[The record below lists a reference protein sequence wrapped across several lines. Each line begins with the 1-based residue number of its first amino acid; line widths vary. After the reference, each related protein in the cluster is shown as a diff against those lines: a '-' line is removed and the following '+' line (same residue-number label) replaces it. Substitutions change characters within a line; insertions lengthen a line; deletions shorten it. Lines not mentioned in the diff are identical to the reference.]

1 MANFILSRTDFLLL
15 IKMEKRIRISAKVT
29 GPIEAAVTSENP
41 KTAEA
46 IWAALPIKGNANRW
60 GDEIYFSIPV
70 SLKEEKARAEV
81 EVGSIA
87 YWPPGKAL
95 CIFFGPTPVSQ
106 HGEPRAYSPVNV
118 FAKVATDPTV
128 FKKIRDGEEV
138 TLSRVES

>member
-1 MANFILSRTDFLLL
+1 MM
-15 IKMEKRIRISAKVT
+15 IKMDKHIRISTRAT
-29 GPIEAAVTSENP
+29 GAIDAVVTSENP
-41 KTAEA
+41 KTADA
-46 IWAALPIKGNANRW
+46 VWAALPLKGKANRW

-118 FAKVATDPTV
+118 FAKLATDPAV
-128 FKKIRDGEEV
+128 FRKVRDGDQVALE
-138 TLSRVES
+138 RVEG

>member
-1 MANFILSRTDFLLL
+1 M
-15 IKMEKRIRISAKVT
+15 IKMEKLIRISTKAT
-29 GPIEAAVTSENP
+29 GIVDAVVTSENP

-46 IWAALPIKGNANRW
+46 IWDALPIKGSANRW

-70 SLKEEKARAEV
+70 SLKEERAKAEV

-95 CIFFGPTPVSQ
+95 CIFFGPTPASQ

-118 FAKVATDPTV
+118 FAKVVTDSTV
-128 FKKIRDGEEV
+128 FKKVRDGEQV
-138 TLSRVES
+138 TLERVE

>member
-1 MANFILSRTDFLLL
+1 MSFLVM
-15 IKMEKRIRISAKVT
+15 IRMEKRIRISTKPTGIVEAVVT
-29 GPIEAAVTSENP
+29 PENP

-46 IWAALPIKGNANRW
+46 IWEALPIKGNANRW
-60 GDEIYFSIPV
+60 GDEIYFSVPV
-70 SLKEEKARAEV
+70 SLKEEKAKAEV

-128 FKKIRDGEEV
+128 FKRVRDGEQV
-138 TLSRVES
+138 TLERVE

>member
-1 MANFILSRTDFLLL
+1 MLMIR
-15 IKMEKRIRISAKVT
+15 MEKRIRISTKPT
-29 GPIEAAVTSENP
+29 GIVEAVVTSENP

-46 IWAALPIKGNANRW
+46 IWEALPIKGNANRW
-60 GDEIYFSIPV
+60 GDEIYFSVPV
-70 SLKEEKARAEV
+70 SLKEEKAKAEV

-118 FAKVATDPTV
+118 FAKVATDPAV
-128 FKKIRDGEEV
+128 FKKVRDGEQV
-138 TLSRVES
+138 TLERVE

>member
-1 MANFILSRTDFLLL
+1 
-15 IKMEKRIRISAKVT
+15 MERRIRITTKVT
-29 GPIEAAVTSENP
+29 GAVEAVMASENP

-46 IWAALPIKGNANRW
+46 IWTALPIKGNANTW
-60 GDEIYFSIPV
+60 GDEVYFSIPV

-95 CIFFGPTPVSQ
+95 CIFFGATPVSQ

-118 FAKVATDPTV
+118 FAKITTDSTV
-128 FKKIRDGEEV
+128 FKKVHDGDQV
-138 TLSRVES
+138 TIEKVES